1 MRRFLMALLLSSS
14 CIQHLSAAEVYQC
27 ERDGRIQYSQT
38 PCTPDQK
45 TLGKKVTQDA
55 TENSNETQ
63 HHIQKL
69 AQDKKEAARL
79 ERERHKT
86 EDKRDKEFSRQ
97 AAKTEKQKSQCDKAR
112 LQIKWAEEDARNASP
127 KSEAKAR
134 QKLRRTKEK
143 AELACQQ

>member
-1 MRRFLMALLLSSS
+1 MKRFLMTLLLSGS

-45 TLGKKVTQDA
+45 ALGKKVTQDT
-55 TENSNETQ
+55 TESTNETQ
-63 HHIQKL
+63 RHIQQL

-86 EDKRDKEFSRQ
+86 EEKRDKEFRRQ
-97 AAKTEKQKSQCDKAR
+97 AAKTEKQKGQCDKAR

-134 QKLRRTKEK
+134 QKLKRTKEK
-143 AELACQQ
+143 AELACKQ